1 MTGIRPVRPS
11 EDAPDITAI
20 YNRYIT
26 RTTITFETEPLSEA
40 SMQGRIEAISS
51 EFPYFVYEYDGAV
64 VGYCYAHLW
73 KERAAYSKTLETTV
87 YLAPEACGKGFGS
100 ELVHRLVE
108 ACRER
113 GFHTLIACITAE
125 NSHSVAFHE
134 ALGFRKVSH
143 FRQVGRKFGRW
154 LDVVDLELLLD
165 DDQES
170 GQ

>member
-11 EDAPDITAI
+11 DDASAITAI

-26 RTTITFETEPLSEA
+26 RTTVSFETEPLSET
-40 SMQGRIEAISS
+40 SMLERIEAISS

-87 YLAPEACGKGFGS
+87 YLAPEACGKGFGA
-100 ELVHRLVE
+100 ELVHRLIE

-113 GFHTLIACITAE
+113 GFHSLIACITAE
-125 NSHSVAFHE
+125 NSRSVAFHE
-134 ALGFRKVSH
+134 ALSFRKVSH

-154 LDVVDLELLLD
+154 LDVVDLQLLLD
-165 DDQES
+165 DDCKTT
-170 GQ
+170 